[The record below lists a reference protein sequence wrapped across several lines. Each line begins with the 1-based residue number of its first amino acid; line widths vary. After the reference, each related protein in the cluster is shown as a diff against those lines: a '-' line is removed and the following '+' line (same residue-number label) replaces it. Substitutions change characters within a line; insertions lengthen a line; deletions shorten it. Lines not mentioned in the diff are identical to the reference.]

1 MSEYIVISRESI
13 ADYISHAYYQG
24 WNAGSTARLSDGEEV
39 PLVDQRSCDFQQS
52 KAIRIAWDLPTGWRP
67 IAEAPK
73 DGTWVL
79 VASHSKGEYPEWLY
93 EQCVWVAEQQDW
105 YGSTDW
111 RAVGKPT
118 HFLPLIEPTEK

>member
-1 MSEYIVISRESI
+1 MSEYIVISREYLV
-13 ADYISHAYYQG
+13 DG
-24 WNAGSTARLSDGEEV
+24 LFNAFKLGHDTARAGYLATDPEGDYKKFVAS
-39 PLVDQRSCDFQQS
+39 
-52 KAIRIAWDLPTGWRP
+52 LPTGWRP